1 MLKKS
6 GKYLF
11 ILIAITI
18 LVKGCGIFETRDPEP
33 PEEVRSNYVS
43 PTTADLVLTNLEN
56 AIAEK
61 NSENYIKCLSA
72 ENFQYIPDSRSLQNY
87 KIIFT
92 EWDQLS
98 EKRYLDNLI
107 INTPS
112 TSALF
117 LSNKRLTQV
126 SPDSAVFQANYQ
138 VVFQHNQQ
146 NIPKTAKGNLIF
158 NIATDANDLYYVR
171 RWEDFRQND
180 TDFTWS
186 ELKANFND

>member
-1 MLKKS
+1 ML
-6 GKYLF
+6 
-11 ILIAITI
+11 
-18 LVKGCGIFETRDPEP
+18 VHGCGIFDTRDPEP
-33 PEEVRSNYVS
+33 PEEVRSNYVT
-43 PTTADLVLTNLEN
+43 PTTADLVITNLEN

-61 NSENYIKCLSA
+61 NSESYIKCISQT
-72 ENFQYIPDSRSLQNY
+72 NFRYIPDSRTLQNY
-87 KIIFT
+87 KTIFA

-107 INTPS
+107 NQTPS

-117 LSNKRLTQV
+117 FVNERLTQV

-138 VVFQHNQQ
+138 VVFQHTLQS
-146 NIPKTAKGNLIF
+146 IPKTARGNVIL
-158 NIATDANDLYYVR
+158 NISTEANDLYYIK

-186 ELKANFND
+186 ELRANFND